1 MLVATISLSFALS
14 FGLKDNMNIVYHNYR
29 SVINAS
35 TLVTSESLK
44 ILNINLF
51 KASGWESQAPTIPE
65 DDVFSRMNYLEGVD
79 YQKASK
85 NQ

>member
-1 MLVATISLSFALS
+1 MLVATISLSFGLS
-14 FGLKDNMNIVYHNYR
+14 FGLKDNMSIVYNNYR

-51 KASGWESQAPTIPE
+51 KASGWESQSPAIPE
-65 DDVFSRMNYLEGVD
+65 EAVFSRMNYLEGVD

-85 NQ
+85 SQ